1 MPGRPWKAK
10 GTTKHFSNWKRRHNE
25 ITPKH
30 TLSFLNK
37 FSWPGVRPRPRQPA
51 LHTSNAGF
59 FVSDKCLSTFIHLST
74 YPLIQHRQSMTWYS
88 SEVSTDCNIIQK
100 SDGDK
105 GQKTGQKKLSTYNPL
120 IRGKSMVFHVKIGYI
135 CNPKKAKKKTCE
147 KSQVFD
153 L

>member
-1 MPGRPWKAK
+1 MPSGSRNRQRNFAETVYYAPAAPASPAPHPAMHRRKW
-10 GTTKHFSNWKRRHNE
+10 GFSCQANVY
-25 ITPKH
+25 P
-30 TLSFLNK
+30 L
-37 FSWPGVRPRPRQPA
+37 
-51 LHTSNAGF
+51 
-59 FVSDKCLSTFIHLST
+59 LST

-88 SEVSTDCNIIQK
+88 WKVSADCNIIQK
-100 SDGDK
+100 SDGKK